1 MRLGRGLRLTLTARL
16 TLLYS
21 AVSLAVLCG
30 LGALVTLANQ
40 AHFVD
45 LDRAYLAD
53 KAALVRQVVA
63 GSTDLDQ
70 LAQRLGELLQSHTG
84 LTVRLEQA
92 EKTLYGQAAATF
104 PADLAPA
111 AGGLQPTDWT
121 WDGSLLRGAA
131 VALPAPPFLGGE
143 RAPSLRLLLAMDTQH
158 HTHFMQQL
166 QRSLLIYLVAAA
178 LVSGGLA
185 WWAAR
190 RGLAP
195 LRDMRERARRVTAH
209 QLDERMPVAS
219 VPVEMAEL
227 ALALN
232 TMLERLQRD
241 FQRLSDFSSDLA
253 HELRTPIS
261 NLLTQTQVTLAQQR
275 DALAYRETLASNAE
289 EFQRLGRMVSD
300 MLLLAKT
307 DHGLALPQHEPIRLR
322 DEVQALFDFYD
333 VVADEQGIAL
343 VLQGEATVAGDKLM
357 LRRAIS
363 NLLSNAIRHAPAGS
377 RVTVRLSQARGAPS
391 LCVEN
396 AGPPIAPEHLPR
408 LFDRFYRVDKSRVH
422 LASDGTGL
430 GLSITQAIMQAH
442 SGSVTVESTADGTRF
457 CLRFPGAGPQPPGR
471 SDAAA
476 VLTSRA

>member
-1 MRLGRGLRLTLTARL
+1 MNLRLTLTARL

-21 AVSLAVLCG
+21 VVSMAVLCG

-45 LDRAYLAD
+45 LDRDYLAD
-53 KAALVRQVVA
+53 KAALVRQVV
-63 GSTDLDQ
+63 GSSND
-70 LAQRLGELLQSHTG
+70 LGELSQRLAELMQSHTG

-92 EKTLYGQAAATF
+92 QRTLYGAAAETF
-104 PADLAPA
+104 PAELAPSL
-111 AGGLQPTDWT
+111 GSLQPTDWT
-121 WDGSLLRGAA
+121 WNDTLLRGAA
-131 VALPAPPFLGGE
+131 VTLPAPLFLGGDS
-143 RAPSLRLLLAMDTQH
+143 APALRLLLAMDTHH
-158 HTHFMQQL
+158 HTHFMEEL
-166 QRSLLIYLVAAA
+166 QRSLLIYLVVAA
-178 LVSGGLA
+178 LLSGVLA

-227 ALALN
+227 AAELN

-241 FQRLSDFSSDLA
+241 FQRLSEFSSDLA

-275 DALAYRETLASNAE
+275 EAPAYRDTLASNAE

-307 DHGLALPQHEPIRLR
+307 EHGLALPHREPIRLR
-322 DEVQALFDFYD
+322 EEVQALFDFYD
-333 VVADEQGIAL
+333 AVADDKGIGL
-343 VLQGEATVAGDKLM
+343 VLEGDATVTGDKLM

-363 NLLSNAIRHAPAGS
+363 NLLSNAIRHAPAQS
-377 RVTVRLSQARGAPS
+377 RVTVRLSQTRGEPS

-396 AGPPIAPEHLPR
+396 AGPTIAPEHLPR
-408 LFDRFYRVDKSRVH
+408 LFDRFYRVDKSRTQ
-422 LASDGTGL
+422 LGAEGTGL
-430 GLSITQAIMQAH
+430 GLAITQAIMAAH
-442 SGSVTVESTADGTRF
+442 GGLVSVDSSNQRTCF
-457 CLRFPGAGPQPPGR
+457 CLRFP
-471 SDAAA
+471 
-476 VLTSRA
+476 VH